1 MIFLRGFHISRK
13 MTKKLQKIT
22 RYYSQYGDCEAV
34 VKYIDFHIESWF
46 TCIKIAGVQPPIIML
61 NKQFETLFWYTKLEE
76 QDCYILMKP
85 AFLFS
90 EKIGGSG
97 FLGQILICYWSYET
111 AGVIKYLKKY
121 LKRLCRH
128 SNL

>member
-61 NKQFETLFWYTKLEE
+61 NKQFERRFWYVKLLERSAPCKEPKRTKLLPLLLPHG
-76 QDCYILMKP
+76 DCRNSILK
-85 AFLFS
+85 
-90 EKIGGSG
+90 
-97 FLGQILICYWSYET
+97 
-111 AGVIKYLKKY
+111 
-121 LKRLCRH
+121 
-128 SNL
+128 NN